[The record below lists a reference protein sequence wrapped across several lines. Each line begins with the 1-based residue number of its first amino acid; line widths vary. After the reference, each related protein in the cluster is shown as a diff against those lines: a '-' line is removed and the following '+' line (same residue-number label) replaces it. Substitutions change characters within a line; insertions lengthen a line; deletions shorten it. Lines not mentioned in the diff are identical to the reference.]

1 MSNLVTNN
9 ECVGIGGNVKNV
21 VNNKSIVVG
30 NSTLPSENKHGPCSI
45 NIGHN
50 TNRIAGSSSI
60 VIGPQYGIGLSQLP
74 NNCIVFNASGTGST
88 ISPTTTSCCSINP
101 IRSATGPYSLYYNPS
116 TYEMTYGTGMSS
128 SSVSQTLNAAG
139 AIDVSGTYP
148 TTYLNSIGTF
158 TISTGT
164 VNLQKKNIYNINSA
178 WAGSWGAALGNGL
191 NTLLPQMTVTHT
203 VIPNAVVTSGTTS
216 AVIGP
221 LGSGQSQS
229 VAYVATVPSTTST
242 TLNGSVTVSG
252 GNLSTPLTQSA
263 TLTLTIPTLTAS
275 ITANPNQ
282 TTVGGSVTI
291 TQRVTNSGSY
301 RADNVVVNG
310 GTNYG
315 TLTPGQYV
323 ESQGVIPIYSVSS
336 SDTYVGDSI
345 ERTVSVSTTCDRVTT
360 PISAS
365 TVYDINPKF
374 TMALTWTGYAN
385 GYPKFSGTP
394 SLTGQEIVGG
404 TFVPSVTAQQIIFTW
419 TVPSTGSYT
428 ISMLDINR
436 SKTYVF
442 TLYNSMNGLGL
453 LNFYYDPIL
462 SSNTRGTSPF
472 PFPLP
477 STYTNT
483 YTNGEIITFKIVLYC
498 PTSGN
503 GHNETFASS
512 IPCYTKLLELKI
524 ARN

>member
-21 VNNKSIVVG
+21 VNNKSIVIG
-30 NSTLPSENKHGPCSI
+30 NSTLPSENKHGPYSI

-60 VIGPQYGIGLSQLP
+60 IIGTQYGTGLSQLP
-74 NNCIVFNASGTGST
+74 NNCIVFNASGTGTT
-88 ISPTTTSCCSINP
+88 INPTTTNCCSINP

-116 TYEMTYGTGMSS
+116 TYEMTYGIGISGSS
-128 SSVSQTLNAAG
+128 RSQTLNAAG

-221 LGSGQSQS
+221 LGSGQAQS
-229 VAYVATVPSTTST
+229 VTYVATVPSTTST

-282 TTVGGSVTI
+282 TTVGGSVTV

-323 ESQGVIPIYSVSS
+323 ESQGVIPINSVST
-336 SDTYVGDSI
+336 SDTYIGDSI
-345 ERTVSVSTTCDRVTT
+345 ERTVSVSATCDRITT
-360 PISAS
+360 PASAS
-365 TVYDINPKF
+365 TTYNINPKV
-374 TMALTWTGYAN
+374 TMAVTWSGYFN
-385 GYPKFSGTP
+385 GYPTFSGTP

-404 TFVPSVTAQQIIFTW
+404 TFVPSANQANIFFTW
-419 TVPSTGSYT
+419 TVPVTGSYT
-428 ISMLDINR
+428 ITMLDIDRN
-436 SKTYVF
+436 STYSF
-442 TLYNSMNGLGL
+442 TLYNSMNGAGVLYF
-453 LNFYYDPIL
+453 NYFPYM
-462 SSNTRGTSPF
+462 SSNLRGTIVYIMPA
-472 PFPLP
+472 
-477 STYTNT
+477 TYTNT
-483 YTNGEIITFKIVLYC
+483 FTQNEIVTIRNSFYC
-498 PTSGN
+498 STSGN
-503 GHNETFASS
+503 GHNETFATA
-512 IPCYTKLLELKI
+512 IPCYTKLLQLKI
-524 ARN
+524 VRN